1 MTSLTYLEE
10 KIQMLKEEGV
20 YRVLPVNNG
29 SCEAEI
35 QLDGRSVINLSS
47 NNYLGLANH
56 PRVKRAAIEA
66 IERYG
71 VGTGAVRPI
80 VGNMDL
86 HERLDTLIAE
96 FKREEAAITFQSGFL
111 CNVGT
116 IPAVTDKGDLIVS
129 DELNHAS
136 IIDGIRLSKADKAI
150 FRHSDM
156 DHLEAIL
163 KEKRHQYHRVLI
175 VTDGVFSM
183 DGDIAKL
190 PDIVSLAER
199 YDAMTYVDDAHG
211 SGVLGESGR
220 GTVDHFGLNG
230 RIDFVIGTLSKA
242 IGVVGGYVAGKR
254 VIKEWLIHRG
264 RPILFSTA
272 LPPAAVAAAIEA
284 IRLLMETTEF
294 TDRLWENARYFKTHL
309 HAMGFDVGKSE
320 TPITPIIIGDEAKT
334 VAFSQH
340 LFEEGVYVSPIVYPT
355 VPIGTGRVRAM
366 VSAMHT
372 KKQLD
377 TALEIIERVGR
388 KLNILKA

>member
-1 MTSLTYLEE
+1 
-10 KIQMLKEEGV
+10 
-20 YRVLPVNNG
+20 
-29 SCEAEI
+29 
-35 QLDGRSVINLSS
+35 
-47 NNYLGLANH
+47 
-56 PRVKRAAIEA
+56 
-66 IERYG
+66 
-71 VGTGAVRPI
+71 
-80 VGNMDL
+80 
-86 HERLDTLIAE
+86 
-96 FKREEAAITFQSGFL
+96 
-111 CNVGT
+111 
-116 IPAVTDKGDLIVS
+116 
-129 DELNHAS
+129 
-136 IIDGIRLSKADKAI
+136 
-150 FRHSDM
+150 
-156 DHLEAIL
+156 
-163 KEKRHQYHRVLI
+163 
-175 VTDGVFSM
+175 M

>member
-29 SCEAEI
+29 PCEAEI

-86 HERLDTLIAE
+86 HERLDTLIAD

>member
-29 SCEAEI
+29 PCEAEI

>member
-29 SCEAEI
+29 PCEAEI

-47 NNYLGLANH
+47 NNYLGLTNH

>member
-1 MTSLTYLEE
+1 
-10 KIQMLKEEGV
+10 MLKEEGV

-29 SCEAEI
+29 PCEAEI

>member
-20 YRVLPVNNG
+20 YRVLPVNIG
-29 SCEAEI
+29 PCEAEI

-86 HERLDTLIAE
+86 HERLDTLIAD